1 MSRSSN
7 LPLTLLLAS
16 LILGLLGD
24 ALLRAAPWGLN
35 VPLWIGALA
44 LGVPTVAAWHNVR
57 LTGGGRWLLIPAVI
71 FATGFAWR
79 DSFTL
84 QMCYLLAVLIALA
97 LAAHRSLHGRVRV
110 AGLIDYAAAL
120 ILAGSHAAFSALMLI
135 FGDIPW
141 RHFAAAGGARSR
153 QIASISAGLL
163 LALPVVVVF
172 GALLTSAD
180 AVFDQLVRRL
190 FDWDIDQ
197 IVSHGIAIGFWSWLT
212 AGFLRQTFLVKE
224 TSPVQQSAPPIG
236 SMFSLGIVE
245 IGVTLGALNLLFFA
259 FVVVQFRYLFG
270 GEEAL
275 RTVIN
280 LSYSEYARRGFFE
293 LVEVAA
299 LALPL
304 LLAAHQ
310 VLKKNDVSHTR
321 AFNALAAVTIG
332 LLFVIMLSA
341 VLRMKLYTDEFGLT
355 ELRLYTTAFM
365 LWLALVF
372 GWFGVTVLRGRRDR
386 FAFGGLMA
394 GFAVLIGLSVLNPD
408 QLIVRV
414 NAARVEAATPFDAEY
429 PTRLSA
435 DAVPALIEALPAMTD
450 EDRCIIGAWLLRRWS
465 PPQSVDLRTWNWSR
479 AQAWQ
484 AVTVNQSYLQSIACP
499 AARD

>member
-7 LPLTLLLAS
+7 LPLTLLFAS

-24 ALLRAAPWGLN
+24 ALLRATPWGLN
-35 VPLWIGALA
+35 APLWISALA
-44 LGVPTVAAWHNVR
+44 LSVLAVAAWHNVP

-71 FATGFAWR
+71 FAAGFTLR

-84 QMCYLLAVLIALA
+84 QACYLLAVLIALA
-97 LAAHRSLHGRVRV
+97 LVAHRALRGRVRI
-110 AGLIDYAAAL
+110 AGLIDYATAL
-120 ILAGSHAAFSALMLI
+120 VLAGVHAAFSALTLL

-141 RHFAAAGGARSR
+141 KRFATGGVRSR
-153 QIASISAGLL
+153 QFASVSAGLL
-163 LALPVVVVF
+163 LALPIVVIF

-197 IVSHGIAIGFWSWLT
+197 LLWHGITIGFWSWLT

-224 TSPVQQSAPPIG
+224 SWPDQKSAP
-236 SMFSLGIVE
+236 SSASTFSLGIVE
-245 IGVTLGALNLLFFA
+245 IGTALGALNGLFLA
-259 FVVVQFRYLFG
+259 FVIVQFRYLFG
-270 GEEAL
+270 GAAAL
-275 RTVIN
+275 GTVIN
-280 LSYSEYARRGFFE
+280 LSYAEYARRGFFE

-304 LLAAHQ
+304 LLAAHHLLNKDRAAH
-310 VLKKNDVSHTR
+310 VR
-321 AFNALAAVTIG
+321 AFNLLAAATIG
-332 LLFVIMLSA
+332 LLFIIMLSA

-365 LWLALVF
+365 LWLALVC
-372 GWFGVTVLRGRRDR
+372 GWFGMTVLRSRRER
-386 FAFGGLMA
+386 FAFGALAA

-408 QLIVRV
+408 DLIVRV
-414 NAARVEAATPFDAEY
+414 NAARVEAANPFDAEY

-435 DAVPALIEALPAMTD
+435 DAVPALIQALPAMTD
-450 EDRCIIGAWLLRRWS
+450 KDRCTIAAWLLGRWS
-465 PPQSVDLRTWNWSR
+465 PPSYVDLRTWNWSR
-479 AQAWQ
+479 VQAWQ
-484 AVTVNQSYLQSIACP
+484 AVAANQPYLQSMACP
-499 AARD
+499 APRD